1 MIGLS
6 RLIELLKKELKYI
19 SATIV
24 SMLVFWMIFVTANLD
39 KSYMYLAFQ
48 IIILILL
55 IYLFVSYFIY
65 KKELTSKERVE
76 ELELENTSLKNKII
90 ENKRYTQEYFLMW
103 IHQIKTPI
111 TAANLLIDI
120 DGTDK
125 SVIKKQL
132 FYIEDYTNMALT
144 FLKISDPEADMDIAK
159 VQLDMIIRPILKKYS
174 IIFISNRITLEYE
187 KIEEEILTDSKWL
200 SILVEQIISNA
211 IKYSVGGKVSIKY
224 NKEKESLEI
233 KDTGIG
239 IRSED
244 IPKIFDRGYSGFNG
258 RLNQKSSGIGLFLA
272 KEIASKLSIKIEVKS
287 ELGQGSSFFLNFGR
301 KDIKI
306 KL

>member
-1 MIGLS
+1 MS
-6 RLIELLKKELKYI
+6 RFVEVLKKELKYI
-19 SATIV
+19 SATIF
-24 SMLVFWMIFVTANLD
+24 SMLVFWLIFIMADLD
-39 KSYMYLAFQ
+39 RSYLYLGFQ
-48 IIILILL
+48 IILLTLAVYIL
-55 IYLFVSYFIY
+55 VSYFMY
-65 KKELTSKERVE
+65 KKELSSKEKLE
-76 ELELENTSLKNKII
+76 EFELENTALKNKII

-120 DGTDK
+120 DEIDK
-125 SVIKKQL
+125 SAIKKQL

-159 VQLDMIIRPILKKYS
+159 VKLDEIIRPILKKYS

-187 KIEEEILTDSKWL
+187 DIEDEVLTDSKWL
-200 SILVEQIISNA
+200 SILIEQIISNA
-211 IKYSVGGKVSIKY
+211 IKYSVGGKVSIMY
-224 NKEKESLEI
+224 HRGRNSLEI

-272 KEIASKLSIKIEVKS
+272 KEISSKLSIKIDVKS
-287 ELGQGSSFFLNFGR
+287 VLSEGSSFFINFGR
-301 KDIKI
+301 KDINI